1 VPAVEEDT
9 GGASSSSKGWDC
21 FPKTDGG
28 DERMWG
34 WSSAC
39 IYNRQLC
46 KETEVEKK
54 KRKGRDRESKYREKI
69 GGGEKKERELA

>member
-1 VPAVEEDT
+1 
-9 GGASSSSKGWDC
+9 
-21 FPKTDGG
+21 
-28 DERMWG
+28 MWG

-46 KETEVEKK
+46 NVRGGRKKE
-54 KRKGRDRESKYREKI
+54 GRDRESKYREKR

>member
-21 FPKTDGG
+21 FPKIDGG

-46 KETEVEKK
+46 KEERGARRKK
-54 KRKGRDRESKYREKI
+54 KKGETERVNTERKEEAEKRKR
-69 GGGEKKERELA
+69 GS

>member
-1 VPAVEEDT
+1 MPAVEEDT

-46 KETEVEKK
+46 RTGEKK
-54 KRKGRDRESKYREKI
+54 KRKKGETERVNTERKEEAEKRKR
-69 GGGEKKERELA
+69 GS